1 MLELDINKAS
11 GPDNLGNLVYTN
23 LEKTV
28 SKSVL
33 LFFQTFLYK
42 GIFPETW
49 KLSEV
54 VPIFKVGKKCDIK
67 RYRPISLLRCISKVF
82 EKVLFDYIYE
92 RVRHHLHNSQ
102 YGFCKKRSPTT
113 QLLA

>member
-11 GPDNLGNLVYTN
+11 GPDTFGNLVNTN
-23 LEKTV
+23 LAKTV

-33 LFFQTFLYK
+33 LIFQTFLNK
-42 GIFPETW
+42 GVFPETW

-54 VPIFKVGKKCDIK
+54 VPIFKDGKKCDIK

-92 RVRHHLHNSQ
+92 RVRFHPHNSQ
-102 YGFCKKRSPTT
+102 YGFRKKHSAIT
-113 QLLA
+113 